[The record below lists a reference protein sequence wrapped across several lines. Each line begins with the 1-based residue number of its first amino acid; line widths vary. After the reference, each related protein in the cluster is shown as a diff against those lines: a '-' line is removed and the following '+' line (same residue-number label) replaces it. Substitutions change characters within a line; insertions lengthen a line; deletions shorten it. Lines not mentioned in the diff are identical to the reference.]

1 MSILVIAEHDGLT
14 LKGSTLNAIT
24 AATELGDVTV
34 LIAGDNCDT
43 IASQAAKLSGTNK
56 ILLAE
61 HEIYSKPLAETLTPL
76 IMSIARTFSHIIG
89 PASTFGKNTQ

>member
-1 MSILVIAEHDGLT
+1 MSILVIAEHDGLA

-43 IASQAAKLSGTNK
+43 IANQAAKLSGTNK
-56 ILLAE
+56 ILSW
-61 HEIYSKPLAETLTPL
+61 HYI
-76 IMSIARTFSHIIG
+76 IMRL
-89 PASTFGKNTQ
+89 